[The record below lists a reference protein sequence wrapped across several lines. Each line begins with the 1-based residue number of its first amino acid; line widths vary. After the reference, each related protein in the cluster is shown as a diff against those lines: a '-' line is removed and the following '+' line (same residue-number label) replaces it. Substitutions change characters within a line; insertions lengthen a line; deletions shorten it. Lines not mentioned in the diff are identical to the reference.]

1 MGRRLLPLYNWND
14 FCLPR
19 QKTCPFLILCFELQ
33 VWKVLRFIIFMQKE
47 CPIPQPLI
55 SESVTVGNQSIWTFT
70 IMDQLILIW
79 HHRHSQFSLSY
90 FRTRSHRILVHSQP
104 KCIPSHI
111 YEPVTDPVSTKKTIN
126 LWCPS
131 SLKLS
136 FFRKKNH
143 HKVTLQPKLEILN
156 NLQDAYLNMTSEV
169 NISPTQSRKFYHM
182 NNTFRNTVF
191 GPPAV
196 AERVPWNRVC
206 PSFCP
211 SFRLCGRFLGIA
223 SLVFSKFWHGA
234 RNPYEVVR
242 DRAEFSRKNFFA
254 PRIGK
259 MDQTQGF
266 F

>member
-136 FFRKKNH
+136 FFRKKKSPQGNFTA
-143 HKVTLQPKLEILN
+143 KTRDLKQFTRCISKYDLRGQYFTNPVTQVLSHEQYFSKHRFWTPCG
-156 NLQDAYLNMTSEV
+156 
-169 NISPTQSRKFYHM
+169 SRK
-182 NNTFRNTVF
+182 
-191 GPPAV
+191 GPM
-196 AERVPWNRVC
+196 
-206 PSFCP
+206 
-211 SFRLCGRFLGIA
+211 
-223 SLVFSKFWHGA
+223 K
-234 RNPYEVVR
+234 
-242 DRAEFSRKNFFA
+242 
-254 PRIGK
+254 
-259 MDQTQGF
+259 
-266 F
+266 

>member
-19 QKTCPFLILCFELQ
+19 QKTCLFLILCFELQ

-55 SESVTVGNQSIWTFT
+55 SESGTVSNQSIWTFT
-70 IMDQLILIW
+70 IVDQLILIW
-79 HHRHSQFSLSY
+79 RHRHSQFSLSY
-90 FRTRSHRILVHSQP
+90 IRTRSHRILVHSQP
-104 KCIPSHI
+104 ICIPAYI
-111 YEPVTDPVSTKKTIN
+111 YEPVTDPVSTKKAIN
-126 LWCPS
+126 FWCPS

-136 FFRKKNH
+136 FFRKKKP
-143 HKVTLQPKLEILN
+143 HKVTLQTKLEILN
-156 NLQDAYLNMTSEV
+156 NLQVAYLNM
-169 NISPTQSRKFYHM
+169 KFYHM
-182 NNTFRNTVF
+182 NNTFQNTVF

-206 PSFCP
+206 PSFRP
-211 SFRLCGRFLGIA
+211 SFCLCGRFLGIA

-242 DRAEFSRKNFFA
+242 DRGRFSGKTFF
-254 PRIGK
+254 PKIWENGPK
-259 MDQTQGF
+259 TGF
-266 F
+266 FEFIERFGH